1 MPTRLAVPKVA
12 MPTRHTAVSLFSSW
26 LRRLDLQAWMALASC
41 PARQGQQRSLR
52 RIRQFLS
59 LGVCP
64 FAGGAELRVS
74 PVASLCDSDLFFPGT
89 GSSRAWFPG
98 SPLSASVTSPAA
110 SSSARTPQAG
120 PPPAS
125 LTSAADR
132 PGEHRSG
139 QRHTRRQPRKREPA
153 GRREPHRVRGGRD
166 LYTNIVPSGPEG
178 DAAYDVT
185 VTPITGTGSVPR
197 CDIPAFDPPLPGN
210 LGDAPPGGS
219 EVARGGPSLA
229 TT

>member
-1 MPTRLAVPKVA
+1 

-26 LRRLDLQAWMALASC
+26 LGRMDLQ
-41 PARQGQQRSLR
+41 GVDG
-52 RIRQFLS
+52 
-59 LGVCP
+59 LGELP
-64 FAGGAELRVS
+64 GAPGAAAELAEDPPVLEPGRLPFRRGRGASREAGWLLSVIPVCSS
-74 PVASLCDSDLFFPGT
+74 PVRDLRVRG
-89 GSSRAWFPG
+89 FPG
-98 SPLSASVTSPAA
+98 SPLSASVTSPVA

-132 PGEHRSG
+132 PGEHRPG

-166 LYTNIVPSGPEG
+166 LYPNIVPSGPEG

-210 LGDAPPGGS
+210 LCDAPPGGS